1 MKPFIKSLTLVV
13 ISIIFLS
20 CTDNAT
26 KLNRKNAAD
35 ILGNPDYLAISY
47 GGYRHTTRD
56 IQPTMDELKEDLKIL
71 NALDIKIM
79 RTYHTK
85 LKQASNLLEAI
96 HQLKEEDPNFEMYVM
111 LGAWIDCENAWTD
124 KIPNHESEDEAANTA
139 EVQRAVNMANAY
151 PNIVKVIAV
160 GNEAMV
166 HWAETYFVRPKVIL
180 KYVNQLQDLKK
191 TGKLSENLWIT
202 SSDNFASWGGGDASY
217 HTADLTSLIK
227 AVDYVSM
234 HTYPFHDT
242 HYNPTFWYDDT
253 ETDTLSKKEKINAA
267 MQRAKDYAIS
277 QYQSTKNYMDSLEI
291 KKPIHIG
298 ETGWASISNRQ
309 YGPTG
314 SKAADEYK
322 EKLFYDAMREW
333 TNNAGMSCFYFEA
346 FDEPWKDAKN
356 PSGSENHF
364 GLIDIN
370 NQVKYVLWDAF
381 DQGIFEGLTR
391 NNHELTKSFDG
402 DESKLLLDISSPIIE
417 KKSELILN

>member
-1 MKPFIKSLTLVV
+1 MKLFFKSITLVI
-13 ISIIFLS
+13 ISLVFLS
-20 CTDNAT
+20 CGDKAT
-26 KLNRKNAAD
+26 KSSQKSAAD
-35 ILGNPDYLAISY
+35 ILGNSDYLAISY

-96 HQLKEEDPNFEMYVM
+96 HQLKTEDPSFEMYVM

-124 KIPNHESEDEAANTA
+124 KTPNHESEDEAANTA
-139 EVQRAVNMANAY
+139 EIQRAVNMANAY
-151 PNIVKVIAV
+151 PDIVKIIAV

-191 TGKLSENLWIT
+191 NGKLSGNLWIT
-202 SSDNFASWGGGDASY
+202 SSDNYASWGGGDVSY
-217 HTADLTSLIK
+217 HTEDLTALIK

-242 HYNPTFWYDDT
+242 HYNPTFWYDEDQ
-253 ETDTLSKKEKINAA
+253 TDSLTKTAQIQSA
-267 MQRAKDYAIS
+267 MHRARDYAIS
-277 QYQSTKNYMDSLEI
+277 QYQSTKKYMDSLKI
-291 KKPIHIG
+291 NKPIHIG

-314 SKAADEYK
+314 SKAADEFK
-322 EKLFYDAMREW
+322 EKLYYDAMRQW

-356 PSGSENHF
+356 PLGSENHF
-364 GLIDIN
+364 GLIAIN

-381 DQGIFEGLTR
+381 DQGVFEGLTR
-391 NNHELTKSFDG
+391 NNHALKKSYDG
-402 DESKLLLDISSPIIE
+402 DEKKLLNDVYCPAIE
-417 KKSELILN
+417 KKLEN

>member
-1 MKPFIKSLTLVV
+1 MKIVLKSFALILFSLLLLNCKDQPIKTSKK
-13 ISIIFLS
+13 S
-20 CTDNAT
+20 A
-26 KLNRKNAAD
+26 KD
-35 ILGNPDYLAISY
+35 ILGKPEYLAISY
-47 GGYRHTTRD
+47 GGYRKTTRD
-56 IQPTMDELKEDLKIL
+56 IQPTIDELKEDLKIL
-71 NALDIKIM
+71 EALDIKIM

-96 HQLKEEDPNFEMYVM
+96 HQLKLEDPSFEMYVM
-111 LGAWIDCENAWTD
+111 VGAWIDCENAWTD

-139 EVQRAVNMANAY
+139 EIQRAVAMAKAY
-151 PNIVKVIAV
+151 PDIVKVIAV

-180 KYVNQLQDLKK
+180 KYVNQLQELKK
-191 TGKLSENLWIT
+191 TDELPESLWIT

-217 HTADLTSLIK
+217 HTEDLTALLK
-227 AVDYVSM
+227 AVDYVSL

-242 HYNPTFWYDDT
+242 HYNPTFWYGDNQL
-253 ETDTLSKKEKINAA
+253 DTLSKKEQINSH
-267 MQRAKDYAIS
+267 MERAKEYAIS
-277 QYQSTKNYMDSLEI
+277 QYNRTKKYMDSLEI
-291 KKPIHIG
+291 QKPIHIG
-298 ETGWASISNRQ
+298 ETGWASISNGQ
-309 YGPTG
+309 YGPSG

-322 EKLFYDAMREW
+322 EKRYYEAMREW

-381 DQGIFEGLTR
+381 DQGLFEGLKR
-391 NNHELTKSFDG
+391 NNQPLTKSYNG
-402 DESKLLLDISSPIIE
+402 DESMLLKEALLPPL
-417 KKSELILN
+417 K